1 MAGIAYPE
9 INNRT
14 YSYASVEIDVDGDLF
29 TAVKSINYSD
39 SLDPGELR
47 GTAVHRLQRTDG
59 EYKAEAS
66 MELSLEEGYRLI
78 KKLGNGFMLKAV
90 KVTVQYAPDNMPV
103 ITDEIIGCRIKK
115 ADNSNQTGA
124 DPSMIKFDLDPMYII
139 RDGVAPIIFKNGQ
152 ST

>member
-14 YSYASVEIDVDGDLF
+14 YSFSSIEADLDGDLY
-29 TAVKSINYSD
+29 TAFKSINYSD
-39 SLDPGELR
+39 SLEPGELR

-66 MELSLEEGYRLI
+66 IEMSLEEADKLI
-78 KKLGNGFMLKAV
+78 QKLGNGFMLKAF

-103 ITDEIIGCRIKK
+103 ITDELIGCRLKK
-115 ADNSNQTGA
+115 KDNSNSQGS
-124 DPSMIKFDLDPMYII
+124 DPSMVKFDLDPMYII
-139 RDGVAPIIFKNGQ
+139 HNGKLPFVMKNGQ